1 MPLENLVNYAISY
14 AAHGFS
20 VIPIGSNKRP
30 LIKFADKPALSSD
43 EIKQI
48 WQRYPLA
55 NIALKTDKFFVI
67 DVDRHGNNVDGLNS
81 IRELNHPEW
90 FKDTLT
96 EKTAHDGYHFFFKKP
111 KDFNISQHIGFLPSV
126 DLKAHENNY
135 VVVAPSKIDG
145 KSYRW
150 LNHKPIRPAP
160 AGLMELIQSK
170 AKSEKKTI
178 LDYKI
183 ASKTQTSKL
192 FEIIANGLGDTG
204 RRNDTLTSFV
214 GGLLYRGVDPD
225 AAAKLALIANTNTTD
240 SLPLSEVERT
250 VNSVIVKEIKR
261 RGIE

>member
-30 LIKFADKPALSSD
+30 LIKFADKPPLSSD
-43 EIKQI
+43 EIKHI
-48 WQRYPLA
+48 WQRYQLA

-67 DVDRHGNNVDGLNS
+67 DVDRHGDVDGLQS
-81 IRELNHPEW
+81 ILNLNHNEW
-90 FKDTLT
+90 FKDTLR
-96 EKTAHDGYHFFFKKP
+96 EKTAHDGYHFFFQKP
-111 KDFNISQHIGFLPSV
+111 AKEKVTQCIGLLPGV

-135 VVVAPSKIDG
+135 VVVAPSTIDG
-145 KSYRW
+145 KHYRW

-160 AGLMELIQSK
+160 AGLLEFIQSK
-170 AKSEKKTI
+170 AKPEKKTI

-192 FEIIANGLGDTG
+192 FELIVNGLGDTG

-214 GGLLYRGVDPD
+214 GGLLYRGVDPA

-240 SLPLSEVERT
+240 SLPLNEVERT
-250 VNSVIVKEIKR
+250 VNSVIEKEIKR

>member
-30 LIKFADKPALSSD
+30 LIKFADKLPLSVD

-67 DVDRHGNNVDGLNS
+67 DVDRHGNVDGLQS
-81 IRELNHPEW
+81 IISLNHNEW
-90 FKDTLT
+90 FKDTLR
-96 EKTAHDGYHFFFKKP
+96 EKTAHDGYHFFFQKP
-111 KDFNISQHIGFLPSV
+111 VKENVTQCIGLLPGV

-135 VVVAPSKIDG
+135 VVVAPSTIDG
-145 KSYRW
+145 KPYRW

-160 AGLMELIQSK
+160 AGLLELIQSK
-170 AKSEKKTI
+170 AKPEKKTI

-192 FEIIANGLGDTG
+192 FELIANGLGDTG

-240 SLPLSEVERT
+240 SLPLNEVERT
-250 VNSVIVKEIKR
+250 LNSVIVKEIKR

>member
-14 AAHGFS
+14 ATHGFS

-30 LIKFADKPALSSD
+30 LIKFADKPPLSSD

-67 DVDRHGNNVDGLNS
+67 DVDRHGDVDGLQS
-81 IRELNHPEW
+81 ILNLDHNEW
-90 FKDTLT
+90 FKDTLR
-96 EKTAHDGYHFFFKKP
+96 EKTAHDGYHFFFQKP
-111 KDFNISQHIGFLPSV
+111 RKENVTQCIGLLPGV

-135 VVVAPSKIDG
+135 VVVAPSTIDS

-160 AGLMELIQSK
+160 AGLLKLIQSK
-170 AKSEKKTI
+170 AKPEKKTI

-192 FEIIANGLGDTG
+192 FELIVNGLGDTG

-240 SLPLSEVERT
+240 SLPLNEVERT
-250 VNSVIVKEIKR
+250 VNSVIEKEIKR

>member
-1 MPLENLVNYAISY
+1 MQLENLVNYAISY

-30 LIKFADKPALSSD
+30 LIKFADKPPLTSE
-43 EIKQI
+43 EIKKV

-55 NIALKTDKFFVI
+55 NIALKTEQFFVI
-67 DVDRHGNNVDGLNS
+67 DVDRHGNNVNGLNS

-90 FKDTLT
+90 FKDTLR
-96 EKTAHDGYHFFFKKP
+96 EKTAHDGYHFFFQKP
-111 KDFNISQHIGFLPSV
+111 AKENVTQCIGLLPGV

-135 VVVAPSKIDG
+135 VVVAPSTIDG

-160 AGLMELIQSK
+160 AGLLELIQSK
-170 AKSEKKTI
+170 AKPEKKTI

-192 FEIIANGLGDTG
+192 FELIVNGLGDTG

-214 GGLLYRGVDPD
+214 GGLLFRGVDPD

-240 SLPLSEVERT
+240 SLPLNEVERT
-250 VNSVIVKEIKR
+250 VNSVIEKEIKR

>member
-14 AAHGFS
+14 ATHGFS

-30 LIKFADKPALSSD
+30 LIKFADKPPLSDD
-43 EIKQI
+43 EIKKI

-67 DVDRHGNNVDGLNS
+67 DVDRHGDIDGLQS
-81 IRELNHPEW
+81 ILNLNHNEW
-90 FKDTLT
+90 FKDTLR
-96 EKTAHDGYHFFFKKP
+96 EKTAHDGYHFFFQKP
-111 KDFNISQHIGFLPSV
+111 RNKTIGQNIGFLPGV

-135 VVVAPSKIDG
+135 VVVAPSTIDG

-160 AGLMELIQSK
+160 AGLLELIQSK
-170 AKSEKKTI
+170 AKPEKKTI

-192 FEIIANGLGDTG
+192 FELIVNGLGDTG

-240 SLPLSEVERT
+240 SLPLNEVERT
-250 VNSVIVKEIKR
+250 VNSVIEKEIKR

>member
-14 AAHGFS
+14 ATHGFS

-30 LIKFADKPALSSD
+30 LIKFADKPPLSSD
-43 EIKQI
+43 EIKHI

-67 DVDRHGNNVDGLNS
+67 DVDRHGDVDGLQS
-81 IRELNHPEW
+81 ILNLDHNEW
-90 FKDTLT
+90 FKDTLR
-96 EKTAHDGYHFFFKKP
+96 EKTAHDGYHFFFQKP
-111 KDFNISQHIGFLPSV
+111 RKENVTQCIGILPGV

-135 VVVAPSKIDG
+135 VVVAPSTIDG

-160 AGLMELIQSK
+160 AGLLELIQSK
-170 AKSEKKTI
+170 SKPEKKTI

-192 FEIIANGLGDTG
+192 FELIVNGLGDTG

-214 GGLLYRGVDPD
+214 GGLLYRGVDPA

-240 SLPLSEVERT
+240 SLPLNEVERT
-250 VNSVIVKEIKR
+250 VNSVIEKEIKR

>member
-1 MPLENLVNYAISY
+1 MPLENLVNYAINY

-30 LIKFADKPALSSD
+30 LIKFADKPPLSDD
-43 EIKQI
+43 EIKKI

-55 NIALKTDKFFVI
+55 NIALKTDRFFVI
-67 DVDRHGNNVDGLNS
+67 DVDRHGDVDGLQS
-81 IRELNHPEW
+81 ILNLNHNEW
-90 FKDTLT
+90 FKNTLR
-96 EKTAHDGYHFFFKKP
+96 EKTAHDGYHFFFQKP
-111 KDFNISQHIGFLPSV
+111 AKENVTQCIGLLPGV

-135 VVVAPSKIDG
+135 VVVAPSTIDG

-160 AGLMELIQSK
+160 AGLLELIQSK
-170 AKSEKKTI
+170 AKPEKKTI

-192 FEIIANGLGDTG
+192 FELIANGLGDTG

-214 GGLLYRGVDPD
+214 GGLLFRGVDPD

-240 SLPLSEVERT
+240 SLPLNEVERT

>member
-160 AGLMELIQSK
+160 AGLLELIQSK
-170 AKSEKKTI
+170 SKPEKKTI

-192 FEIIANGLGDTG
+192 FELIVNGLGDTG

-240 SLPLSEVERT
+240 SLPLNEVERT

>member
-1 MPLENLVNYAISY
+1 MTQC
-14 AAHGFS
+14 
-20 VIPIGSNKRP
+20 IG
-30 LIKFADKPALSSD
+30 L
-43 EIKQI
+43 
-48 WQRYPLA
+48 
-55 NIALKTDKFFVI
+55 
-67 DVDRHGNNVDGLNS
+67 
-81 IRELNHPEW
+81 
-90 FKDTLT
+90 
-96 EKTAHDGYHFFFKKP
+96 
-111 KDFNISQHIGFLPSV
+111 LPGV

-160 AGLMELIQSK
+160 AGLLELIQSK
-170 AKSEKKTI
+170 AKPEKKTI

-192 FEIIANGLGDTG
+192 FELIANGLGDTG

-225 AAAKLALIANTNTTD
+225 AAAKLALIANNNTTD
-240 SLPLSEVERT
+240 SLPLNEVERT
-250 VNSVIVKEIKR
+250 VNSVIEKEIKR

>member
-1 MPLENLVNYAISY
+1 MQLENLVNYAISY

-30 LIKFADKPALSSD
+30 LIKFADKPPLTSE
-43 EIKQI
+43 EIKKV

-55 NIALKTDKFFVI
+55 NIALKTEQFFVI
-67 DVDRHGNNVDGLNS
+67 DVDRHGNNVNGLNS

-90 FKDTLT
+90 FKDTLR
-96 EKTAHDGYHFFFKKP
+96 EKTAHDGYHFFFQKP
-111 KDFNISQHIGFLPSV
+111 AKENVTQCIGLLPGV

-135 VVVAPSKIDG
+135 VVVAPSTIDG
-145 KSYRW
+145 KFYRW

-160 AGLMELIQSK
+160 AGLLELIQSK
-170 AKSEKKTI
+170 AKPEKKTI

-192 FEIIANGLGDTG
+192 FELIVNGLGDTG

-240 SLPLSEVERT
+240 SLPLNEVERT
-250 VNSVIVKEIKR
+250 VNSVIEKEIKR